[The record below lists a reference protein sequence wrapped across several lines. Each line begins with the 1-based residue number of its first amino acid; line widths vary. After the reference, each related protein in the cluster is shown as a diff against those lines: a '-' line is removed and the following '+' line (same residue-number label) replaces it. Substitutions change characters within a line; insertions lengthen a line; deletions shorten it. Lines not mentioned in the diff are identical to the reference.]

1 MNYKSITN
9 RLTKSCSIILVINTF
24 FYPCSFTIGQTPTNK
39 LVKVK
44 EIIPDIEIELKYS
57 TTDNFTKQILYPTNT
72 CYLAFGALEN
82 LKLVQDS
89 LRNIYS
95 HNGSKYSEGL
105 GLKIWDGYR
114 PRSVQYRMWEIVPD
128 PRYVADPNIGSS
140 HNRGGAV
147 DLTIIDFSTKDE
159 LDMPTTFDFFGAE
172 AHHDYM
178 DHPLEVIANRELLK
192 NLMTNVGSFSIYPE
206 EWWHYKY
213 PPSDNFPL
221 LDFQPK

>member
-9 RLTKSCSIILVINTF
+9 RLTKSCSIILVINIF
-24 FYPCSFTIGQTPTNK
+24 FYPCSFTIGQTSANT

-72 CYLAFGALEN
+72 CYLAFGPLEN

-89 LRNIYS
+89 LRNIQSY
-95 HNGSKYSEGL
+95 NGVKYPKGL

-128 PRYVADPNIGSS
+128 PRYVADPAKGSS

-147 DLTIIDFSTKDE
+147 DLTIIDFSTKRE
-159 LDMPTTFDFFGAE
+159 LDMPTIFDFFGAE

-178 DHPLEVIANRELLK
+178 AHPIHVIANRKLLRD
-192 NLMTNVGSFSIYPE
+192 LMTNVGGFTIYAE

-213 PPSDNFPL
+213 PPSDNYPL
-221 LDFQPK
+221 RDIELK

>member
-1 MNYKSITN
+1 LIYKSIFC
-9 RLTKSCSIILVINTF
+9 LFTKSYSILLLINIF
-24 FYPCSFTIGQTPTNK
+24 IYPCSFTLGQTPANK

-44 EIIPDIEIELKYS
+44 EIIPDIEILLKYA
-57 TTDNFTKQILYPTNT
+57 TTDNFTKEILYPTST
-72 CYLAFGALEN
+72 CYLVFGAIEN

-89 LRNIYS
+89 LRNLQF
-95 HNGSKYSEGL
+95 HNGINYTDGL

-114 PRSVQYRMWEIVPD
+114 PRSVQYRMWDIVPD

-147 DLTIIDFSTKDE
+147 DLTIIDFSTKKE
-159 LDMPTTFDFFGAE
+159 LDMPTIFDFFGVE
-172 AHHDYM
+172 AHHEYM
-178 DHPLEVIANRELLK
+178 EHPLHVIANRELLK
-192 NLMTNVGSFSIYPE
+192 NLMTSVGGFSIHAE

-221 LDFQPK
+221 FDLELE

>member
-1 MNYKSITN
+1 MNCKPITN
-9 RLTKSCSIILVINTF
+9 RITKLCSIVLLINIF

-72 CYLAFGALEN
+72 CYLAFGTLEN

-114 PRSVQYRMWEIVPD
+114 PRSVQYRMWEIIPD
-128 PRYVADPNIGSS
+128 SRYVADPNKGSS

-147 DLTIIDFSTKDE
+147 DLTIIDFSTKRE
-159 LDMPTTFDFFGAE
+159 LDMPTIFDFFGVE
-172 AHHDYM
+172 AHHEYM
-178 DHPLEVIANRELLK
+178 NHPDHVIVNRELLK
-192 NLMTNVGSFSIYPE
+192 NLMTNLGSFSIYAE

-221 LDFQPK
+221 LDFQPE

>member
-1 MNYKSITN
+1 MNCKSITD
-9 RLTKSCSIILVINTF
+9 RLTKSCSIVLLINIF
-24 FYPCSFTIGQTPTNK
+24 YYPCSFTLGQTPANK
-39 LVKVK
+39 LVKIK
-44 EIIPDIEIELKYS
+44 EIIPDIEIELKYA
-57 TTDNFTKQILYPTNT
+57 TTDNFTKQILYPSNI
-72 CYLAFGALEN
+72 CFLAFGALEN

-89 LRNIYS
+89 LRNIHSFDGVKYS
-95 HNGSKYSEGL
+95 HGL
-105 GLKIWDGYR
+105 GLKIWDGFR

-159 LDMPTTFDFFGAE
+159 LNMPTAFDFFGIE
-172 AHHDYM
+172 AHHEYI
-178 DHPLEVIANRELLK
+178 DHSRQVIANRELLK
-192 NLMTNVGSFSIYPE
+192 NLMTNVGGFSIYPE

-221 LDFQPK
+221 LDIQPK

>member
-1 MNYKSITN
+1 MICVSIFH
-9 RLTKSCSIILVINTF
+9 RLTKSSSILLLLNIFIICHSLT
-24 FYPCSFTIGQTPTNK
+24 SGQTPTNK

-44 EIIPDIEIELKYS
+44 EIIPDIEIELKYA

-114 PRSVQYRMWEIVPD
+114 PRSVQYRMWEIIPD
-128 PRYVADPNIGSS
+128 SRYVADPNKGSS

-147 DLTIIDFSTKDE
+147 DLTIIDFSTKRE
-159 LDMPTTFDFFGAE
+159 LDMPTIFDFFGVE
-172 AHHDYM
+172 AHHEYM
-178 DHPLEVIANRELLK
+178 AHPIHVIANRKLLR
-192 NLMTNVGSFSIYPE
+192 NLMTNVGSFTIYAE
-206 EWWHYKY
+206 EWWHYRY

-221 LDFQPK
+221 LDFQPE

>member
-1 MNYKSITN
+1 MNCKSITD
-9 RLTKSCSIILVINTF
+9 RLTKSCSIALLINIF
-24 FYPCSFTIGQTPTNK
+24 FYPCSFTLGQTPANK
-39 LVKVK
+39 LVKIK
-44 EIIPDIEIELKYS
+44 EIIPDIEIELKYA
-57 TTDNFTKQILYPTNT
+57 TTDNFTKQILYPSNI
-72 CYLAFGALEN
+72 CFLAFGALEN

-89 LRNIYS
+89 LRNIHSFDGVKYS
-95 HNGSKYSEGL
+95 HGL
-105 GLKIWDGYR
+105 GLKIWDGFR

-159 LDMPTTFDFFGAE
+159 LNMPTAFDFFGIE
-172 AHHDYM
+172 AHHEYI
-178 DHPLEVIANRELLK
+178 DHSRQVIANRELLK
-192 NLMTNVGSFSIYPE
+192 NLMTNVGGFSIYPE

>member
-9 RLTKSCSIILVINTF
+9 RLTKSCSIILVINIF
-24 FYPCSFTIGQTPTNK
+24 FYPCSFTIGQTSANT

-44 EIIPDIEIELKYS
+44 EIIPDIEIELKYA
-57 TTDNFTKQILYPTNT
+57 TIDNFTKQILYPSNI
-72 CYLAFGALEN
+72 CFLAFGAVEN

-89 LRNIYS
+89 LRNINSYNGVKYS
-95 HNGSKYSEGL
+95 HGL
-105 GLKIWDGYR
+105 GLKIWDGFR

>member
-9 RLTKSCSIILVINTF
+9 RLTKSCSIILVINTL
-24 FYPCSFTIGQTPTNK
+24 FYPCSFTIGQTSANT

-114 PRSVQYRMWEIVPD
+114 PRSVQYRMWEIIPD
-128 PRYVADPNIGSS
+128 SRYVADPNKGSS

-147 DLTIIDFSTKDE
+147 DLTIIDFFTKRE
-159 LDMPTTFDFFGAE
+159 LDMPTIFDFFGVE
-172 AHHDYM
+172 AHHENM
-178 DHPLEVIANRELLK
+178 DHPDHVIVNRELLK
-192 NLMTNVGSFSIYPE
+192 NLMTNVGSFSIYAE

-221 LDFQPK
+221 LDFQPE

>member
-1 MNYKSITN
+1 MNCKSITD
-9 RLTKSCSIILVINTF
+9 RLTKSCSIVLLINIF
-24 FYPCSFTIGQTPTNK
+24 YYPCSFTLGQTPANK
-39 LVKVK
+39 LVKIK
-44 EIIPDIEIELKYS
+44 EIIPDIEIELKYA
-57 TTDNFTKQILYPTNT
+57 TTDNFTKQILYPSNI
-72 CYLAFGALEN
+72 CFLAFGALEN

-89 LRNIYS
+89 LRNIHSFDGVKYS
-95 HNGSKYSEGL
+95 HGL
-105 GLKIWDGYR
+105 GLKIWDGFR

-159 LDMPTTFDFFGAE
+159 LNMPTAFDFFGIE
-172 AHHDYM
+172 AHHEYI
-178 DHPLEVIANRELLK
+178 DHSRQVIANRELLK
-192 NLMTNVGSFSIYPE
+192 NLMTNVGGFSIYPE

>member
-1 MNYKSITN
+1 MICVSIFH
-9 RLTKSCSIILVINTF
+9 RITKSSSLLLLLNIFIISHSLT
-24 FYPCSFTIGQTPTNK
+24 SGQTPTKK

-44 EIIPDIEIELKYS
+44 EIIPDIEIELKYA
-57 TTDNFTKQILYPTNT
+57 TIDNFTKQILYPSNI
-72 CYLAFGALEN
+72 CFLAFGAVEN

-89 LRNIYS
+89 LRNINSYNGEKYS
-95 HNGSKYSEGL
+95 HGL
-105 GLKIWDGYR
+105 GLKIWDGFR

-128 PRYVADPNIGSS
+128 PKYVADPNIGSS

-178 DHPLEVIANRELLK
+178 DHPLQVIANRELLK

>member
-9 RLTKSCSIILVINTF
+9 QLTKSCSIILVINTL
-24 FYPCSFTIGQTPTNK
+24 FYPCCITIGQTSANT

-44 EIIPDIEIELKYS
+44 EIIPDIEIELKYA
-57 TTDNFTKQILYPTNT
+57 TIDNFTKQILYPSNI
-72 CYLAFGALEN
+72 CFLAFGAVEN

-89 LRNIYS
+89 LRNINIYD
-95 HNGSKYSEGL
+95 GIKYSNGL
-105 GLKIWDGYR
+105 GLKIWDGFR

>member
-24 FYPCSFTIGQTPTNK
+24 FYPCSFTIGQTSENT

-44 EIIPDIEIELKYS
+44 EIIPDIEIELKYA
-57 TTDNFTKQILYPTNT
+57 TIDNFTKQILYPSNI
-72 CYLAFGALEN
+72 CFLAFGAVEN

-89 LRNIYS
+89 LRNINSYDGVKYS
-95 HNGSKYSEGL
+95 HGL
-105 GLKIWDGYR
+105 GLKIWDGFR

-128 PRYVADPNIGSS
+128 PKYVADPNIGSS

-178 DHPLEVIANRELLK
+178 DHPRQVIANRELLK
-192 NLMTNVGSFSIYPE
+192 DLMTNVGSFSIYPE

-221 LDFQPK
+221 LDLQPK

>member
-1 MNYKSITN
+1 MICVSIFH
-9 RLTKSCSIILVINTF
+9 RLTKSSSLLLLLNIFIISHSLT
-24 FYPCSFTIGQTPTNK
+24 SGQTSTKK

-44 EIIPDIEIELKYS
+44 EIIPDIEIELKYA
-57 TTDNFTKQILYPTNT
+57 TIDNFTKQILYPSNI
-72 CYLAFGALEN
+72 CFLAFGAVEN

-89 LRNIYS
+89 LRNINSYNGVKHS
-95 HNGSKYSEGL
+95 HGL
-105 GLKIWDGYR
+105 GLKIWDGFR

>member
-1 MNYKSITN
+1 MICVSIFH
-9 RLTKSCSIILVINTF
+9 RLTKSSSLLLLLNIFIISHSLT
-24 FYPCSFTIGQTPTNK
+24 SGQTTTKK

-44 EIIPDIEIELKYS
+44 EIIPDIEIELKYA
-57 TTDNFTKQILYPTNT
+57 TIDNFTKQILYPSNI
-72 CYLAFGALEN
+72 CFLAFGAVEN

-89 LRNIYS
+89 LRNINSYNGVKYS
-95 HNGSKYSEGL
+95 HGL
-105 GLKIWDGYR
+105 GLKIWDGFR

>member
-1 MNYKSITN
+1 MICVSIFL
-9 RLTKSCSIILVINTF
+9 RITKSSSLLLLLNIFIICHSLPSAQI
-24 FYPCSFTIGQTPTNK
+24 PTNK

-89 LRNIYS
+89 LRNIQSY
-95 HNGSKYSEGL
+95 NGVKYPKGL

-128 PRYVADPNIGSS
+128 PRYVADPDKGSS

-147 DLTIIDFSTKDE
+147 DLTIIDFSTKRE
-159 LDMPTTFDFFGAE
+159 LDMPTIFDFFGVE
-172 AHHDYM
+172 AHHENM
-178 DHPLEVIANRELLK
+178 DHPDHVIVNRELLK
-192 NLMTNVGSFSIYPE
+192 NLMTNVGRF
-206 EWWHYKY
+206 
-213 PPSDNFPL
+213 
-221 LDFQPK
+221 

>member
-1 MNYKSITN
+1 MICISIFH
-9 RLTKSCSIILVINTF
+9 RLTKSSSLLLLLNIFIICHSLT
-24 FYPCSFTIGQTPTNK
+24 SGQTPTNK
-39 LVKVK
+39 LVNVK

-72 CYLAFGALEN
+72 CFLAFGAVEN

-89 LRNIYS
+89 LRNINSYNGVKYS
-95 HNGSKYSEGL
+95 HGL
-105 GLKIWDGYR
+105 GLKIWDGFR

-140 HNRGGAV
+140 HNRGGAI

-159 LDMPTTFDFFGAE
+159 LNMPTAFDFFGVE
-172 AHHDYM
+172 AHHEYM
-178 DHPLEVIANRELLK
+178 DHPLQVIANRELLK
-192 NLMTNVGSFSIYPE
+192 NLMTNVGGFSIYLE

-221 LDFQPK
+221 LDIQPK

>member
-1 MNYKSITN
+1 MIFVSIFH
-9 RLTKSCSIILVINTF
+9 RLTKSSSLLLLLNLFIICHSLT
-24 FYPCSFTIGQTPTNK
+24 SGHTPTNK

-57 TTDNFTKQILYPTNT
+57 TTDNFTKQILYSTNT

-89 LRNIYS
+89 LRNIQSY
-95 HNGSKYSEGL
+95 NGVKYPKGL

-128 PRYVADPNIGSS
+128 PRYVADPDKGSS

-147 DLTIIDFSTKDE
+147 DLTIIDFSTKKE
-159 LDMPTTFDFFGAE
+159 LDMPTVFDFFGLE
-172 AHHDYM
+172 AHHEYM
-178 DHPLEVIANRELLK
+178 EHPLHVIANRELLK
-192 NLMTNVGSFSIYPE
+192 NLMTSVGGFSIHAE

-221 LDFQPK
+221 FDLELE

>member
-1 MNYKSITN
+1 MNCESITN
-9 RLTKSCSIILVINTF
+9 RLNKSFSIILLINVF
-24 FYPCSFTIGQTPTNK
+24 FYPCSFTIGQTSANT

-44 EIIPDIEIELKYS
+44 EIIPDIEIELKYA
-57 TTDNFTKQILYPTNT
+57 TTDNFTKQILYPSNI
-72 CYLAFGALEN
+72 CFLAFGAVEN

-89 LRNIYS
+89 LRNIQNYD
-95 HNGSKYSEGL
+95 GVKYPHGL
-105 GLKIWDGYR
+105 GLKIWDGFR

-147 DLTIIDFSTKDE
+147 DLTIIDYSTKDE
-159 LDMPTTFDFFGAE
+159 LDMPTTFDFFGVE
-172 AHHDYM
+172 AHHEYM
-178 DHPLEVIANRELLK
+178 DHPPQVIANRELLK
-192 NLMTNVGSFSIYPE
+192 NLMTNVGGFSIYLE

>member
-1 MNYKSITN
+1 MNYKSLTN

-72 CYLAFGALEN
+72 CYLAFGTLEN

>member
-1 MNYKSITN
+1 
-9 RLTKSCSIILVINTF
+9 
-24 FYPCSFTIGQTPTNK
+24 

-72 CYLAFGALEN
+72 CYLAFGTLEN

-114 PRSVQYRMWEIVPD
+114 PQSVQYRMWEIIPD
-128 PRYVADPNIGSS
+128 SRYVADPNKGSS

-147 DLTIIDFSTKDE
+147 DLTIIDFSTKRE
-159 LDMPTTFDFFGAE
+159 LDMPTIFDFFGVE
-172 AHHDYM
+172 AHHEYM
-178 DHPLEVIANRELLK
+178 DHPDHVIVNRELLK
-192 NLMTNVGSFSIYPE
+192 NLMTNVGSFIIYAE

-221 LDFQPK
+221 LDFQPE

>member
-1 MNYKSITN
+1 MINKSIFY
-9 RLTKSCSIILVINTF
+9 LFTKSYSIILLINIF
-24 FYPCSFTIGQTPTNK
+24 IYPFSFTLGQTPANK

-57 TTDNFTKQILYPTNT
+57 TTDNFTKIILYPTNT

-89 LRNIYS
+89 LRNIKSY
-95 HNGSKYSEGL
+95 NGVKYPKGL

-128 PRYVADPNIGSS
+128 PRYVADPDKGSS

-147 DLTIIDFSTKDE
+147 DLTIIDFSTKRE
-159 LDMPTTFDFFGAE
+159 LDMPTIFDFFGVE
-172 AHHDYM
+172 AHHEYM
-178 DHPLEVIANRELLK
+178 EHPIHVIANRKLLRD
-192 NLMTNVGSFSIYPE
+192 LMTNVGGFTIYAE

-221 LDFQPK
+221 LNVQPK

>member
-1 MNYKSITN
+1 MTDKSIF
-9 RLTKSCSIILVINTF
+9 RLFTKSCSIILIINIFT
-24 FYPCSFTIGQTPTNK
+24 YPCSFTLGQTPANK

-44 EIIPDIEIELKYS
+44 EIIPDIEIELKYA
-57 TTDNFTKQILYPTNT
+57 TAENFTKQILYPTNT
-72 CYLAFGALEN
+72 CFLAFGALVN

-89 LRNIYS
+89 LRNLQF
-95 HNGSKYSEGL
+95 HNGMNYAGGL

-114 PRSVQYRMWEIVPD
+114 PRSVQYRMWDIVPD

-147 DLTIIDFSTKDE
+147 DLTIIDFSTKKE
-159 LDMPTTFDFFGAE
+159 LDMPTVFDFFGVE
-172 AHHDYM
+172 AHHEYM
-178 DHPLEVIANRELLK
+178 EHPLHVIVNRELLK
-192 NLMTNVGSFSIYPE
+192 NLMTNVGGFSIYAE

>member
-147 DLTIIDFSTKDE
+147 DLTIIDFSTKRE
-159 LDMPTTFDFFGAE
+159 LDMPTIFDFFGVE
-172 AHHDYM
+172 AHHENM
-178 DHPLEVIANRELLK
+178 DHPDHVIVNRELLK
-192 NLMTNVGSFSIYPE
+192 NLMTNVGSFTIYAE

-221 LDFQPK
+221 LDFQPE

>member
-9 RLTKSCSIILVINTF
+9 RLTKSCSIILVINIF
-24 FYPCSFTIGQTPTNK
+24 FYPCSFTIGQTSANT

-72 CYLAFGALEN
+72 CYLAFGTLEN

-89 LRNIYS
+89 LRNIQSY
-95 HNGSKYSEGL
+95 NGVKYPKCL
-105 GLKIWDGYR
+105 GLRIWDGYR
-114 PRSVQYRMWEIVPD
+114 PQSVQYRMWDIVPD

-147 DLTIIDFSTKDE
+147 DLTIIDFSTKKE
-159 LDMPTTFDFFGAE
+159 LDMPTVLISLA
-172 AHHDYM
+172 
-178 DHPLEVIANRELLK
+178 LK
-192 NLMTNVGSFSIYPE
+192 HTMNTWNILSMSLPTGNY
-206 EWWHYKY
+206 
-213 PPSDNFPL
+213 
-221 LDFQPK
+221 

>member
-1 MNYKSITN
+1 MIYKSIFY
-9 RLTKSCSIILVINTF
+9 LFTKPCSIILLINIF
-24 FYPCSFTIGQTPTNK
+24 IYPCSFILGQTPLNK

-44 EIIPDIEIELKYS
+44 EIIPDIEIDLKYA
-57 TTDNFTKQILYPTNT
+57 TKDNFTKQVLYPTST
-72 CYLAFGALEN
+72 CFLAFGALEN
-82 LKLVQDS
+82 LKVVQDS
-89 LRNIYS
+89 LRNLQF
-95 HNGSKYSEGL
+95 HNGMNYNDGL

-147 DLTIIDFSTKDE
+147 DLTLIDFSTKKE
-159 LDMPTTFDFFGAE
+159 LDMPTTFDFFGVE
-172 AHHDYM
+172 AHHEYM
-178 DHPLEVIANRELLK
+178 DHPLQVIANRELLK
-192 NLMTNVGSFSIYPE
+192 NLMTNVGGFSIYPE